1 MIVILTQDVKGT
13 GKAGDVIKVNDGFAR
28 NMLIPKGLAKEAT
41 QGNVRSLEKQKA
53 IADQKREDQKAA
65 AQIQAEE
72 LEKITLKI
80 VSKGGDS
87 GKLFGSITSKDIA
100 DALEEQEGIRIDKKK
115 IEMDGPIK
123 QAGNTEV
130 VLKLFQDVSAKLKV
144 EVSLQD

>member
-115 IEMDGPIK
+115 VEMDGPIK
-123 QAGNTEV
+123 QAGDTEV
-130 VLKLFQDVSAKLKV
+130 VLKLFHDVTAKLKV
-144 EVSLQD
+144 RVTVEG

>member
-65 AQIQAEE
+65 AQTQAEE

-100 DALEEQEGIRIDKKK
+100 EQIEKDYKLQLDKKK
-115 IEMDGPIK
+115 IDLSAPIK
-123 QAGNTEV
+123 TLGEHEV
-130 VLKLFQDVSAKLKV
+130 ELKLFTGVSAKVKV
-144 EVSLQD
+144 IVTGE